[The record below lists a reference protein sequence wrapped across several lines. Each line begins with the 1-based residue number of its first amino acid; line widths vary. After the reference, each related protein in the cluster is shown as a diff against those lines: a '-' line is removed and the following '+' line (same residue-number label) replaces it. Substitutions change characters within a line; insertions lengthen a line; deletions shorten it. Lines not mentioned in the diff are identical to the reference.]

1 MTATT
6 QDFDPSDPAS
16 FTFWTEERLRAADV
30 DVVGHVNNN
39 AIGVFLENGRVNLF
53 MACGE
58 ILYDIATRAPGSTT
72 WVVRRLEIDFLR
84 EMRFPGAVHT
94 GTRIAAF
101 GNTSCTVK
109 QGVYVD
115 GECRVT
121 ATAIA
126 VCFDPEARRAVP
138 ISDTLRR
145 ALADHAPGYRKT

>member
-1 MTATT
+1 MTAAA
-6 QDFDPSDPAS
+6 QDFDASNPTS
-16 FTFWTEERLRAADV
+16 FTFWTEEHLRAADV

-53 MACGE
+53 MTCGE
-58 ILYDIATRAPGSTT
+58 ILYDTATRVSGSTT
-72 WVVRRLEIDFLR
+72 WVVRRLEIDFIR
-84 EMRFPGAVHT
+84 EIRFPGSVRT

-109 QGVYVD
+109 QGIYVD

-126 VCFDPEARRAVP
+126 VCFDPENRRAVP
-138 ISDTLRR
+138 ISNELRQ
-145 ALADHAPGYRKT
+145 ALATHAP